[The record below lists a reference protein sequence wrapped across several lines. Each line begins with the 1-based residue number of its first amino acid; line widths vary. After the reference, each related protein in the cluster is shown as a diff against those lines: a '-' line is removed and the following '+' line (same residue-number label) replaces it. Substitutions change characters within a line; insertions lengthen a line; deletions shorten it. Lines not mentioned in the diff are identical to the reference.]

1 MKYCPRC
8 GNHIHETQRFC
19 NQCGNDLE
27 AFEQYRNQMIT
38 NSKRKKWSFIVI
50 VILVIAMIV
59 VACSTYYYFFVRP
72 VDAPKKDTP
81 VHQVSKKDSEE
92 GKVPNDPDKEGK
104 ETIENKK
111 SPQINV
117 MSDDFLENFMHKN
130 TLNGYMGI
138 KPGMTEKEVERIV
151 GKSTGRIHIDGM
163 DYESIKY
170 GDLAVNY
177 DPHSKEKI
185 VTSVGIASN
194 NISEEEFIS
203 HYNNY
208 DKRNF
213 RDIVYN
219 NIKGNGYEIVVYLDG
234 DKVGLIFAVPE
245 Y

>member
-1 MKYCPRC
+1 M
-8 GNHIHETQRFC
+8 
-19 NQCGNDLE
+19 
-27 AFEQYRNQMIT
+27 
-38 NSKRKKWSFIVI
+38 
-50 VILVIAMIV
+50 
-59 VACSTYYYFFVRP
+59 
-72 VDAPKKDTP
+72 
-81 VHQVSKKDSEE
+81 HQVSKKDSEE

-151 GKSTGRIHIDGM
+151 ENQQEKFILMVWIMNLLSMEIWQLITIHT
-163 DYESIKY
+163 
-170 GDLAVNY
+170 L
-177 DPHSKEKI
+177 KEKI
-185 VTSVGIASN
+185 VTSVGIAPN

>member
-1 MKYCPRC
+1 
-8 GNHIHETQRFC
+8 
-19 NQCGNDLE
+19 
-27 AFEQYRNQMIT
+27 
-38 NSKRKKWSFIVI
+38 
-50 VILVIAMIV
+50 
-59 VACSTYYYFFVRP
+59 
-72 VDAPKKDTP
+72 
-81 VHQVSKKDSEE
+81 
-92 GKVPNDPDKEGK
+92 
-104 ETIENKK
+104 
-111 SPQINV
+111 

-151 GKSTGRIHIDGM
+151 GKSTGKIHIDGM
-163 DYESIKY
+163 DHESIKY

-185 VTSVGIASN
+185 VTSVGIAPN

-234 DKVGLIFAVPE
+234 DKVGLIFVVPE

>member
-92 GKVPNDPDKEGK
+92 GKVPNDPDKE
-104 ETIENKK
+104 
-111 SPQINV
+111 
-117 MSDDFLENFMHKN
+117 
-130 TLNGYMGI
+130 
-138 KPGMTEKEVERIV
+138 VERIV
-151 GKSTGRIHIDGM
+151 GKSTGKIHIDGM
-163 DYESIKY
+163 DHESIKY

-185 VTSVGIASN
+185 VTSVGIAPN